1 MGIPPLRDDELLAI
15 RCQLAEPE
23 ALDELVVRWH
33 PALQRYV
40 RGLLPTD
47 DQAGDVLQ
55 DVWIGVLRGL
65 ARLRE
70 PAALV
75 PWMFGIARRTVMTRL
90 RVKYATAEVPIADL
104 DVPSTEA
111 QDAEWDRE
119 VEWASV
125 EQALTRMPVV
135 ERDVLVL
142 FHLQELSLRD
152 LAQVLDVPEGTV
164 KSRLHRARK
173 QMRALMTEGKP

>member
-15 RCQLAEPE
+15 QCQLGEPE
-23 ALDELVVRWH
+23 ALDELVARWH

-40 RGLLPTD
+40 RSLLPTD
-47 DQAGDVLQ
+47 NQASDVLQ
-55 DVWIGVLRGL
+55 DVWIGILRGL

-70 PAALV
+70 PASLV

-90 RVKYATAEVPIADL
+90 RVKYAAAEVPIADL
-104 DVPSTEA
+104 DVPST
-111 QDAEWDRE
+111 DAPDREWDKE

-125 EQALTRMPVV
+125 EQALARMPVV

-152 LAQVLDVPEGTV
+152 LSQVLDVPEGTV
-164 KSRLHRARK
+164 KSRLHRARR
-173 QMRALMTEGKP
+173 QLRTLMTEEKP